1 MNYLKLETYVLN
13 MLKKDLS
20 PDLTYHHAEHTQDVL
35 HAVVEL
41 GQSEKV
47 TEDEMC
53 LLKTAALFHDS
64 GFLLGYHHHEMSSC
78 NLAKEILPKYNY
90 PEGDIK
96 IICELI
102 MATQVPQRPTNK
114 LEEIICDADLDYL
127 GRDDFDPISESLFLE
142 FLTHNIVTDRNH
154 WNKVQR
160 SFFESHHYWTN
171 TSKAKRAQLKAIH
184 LDQIRSLIVE

>member
-1 MNYLKLETYVLN
+1 MYYLKLEDYV
-13 MLKKDLS
+13 MDILKRELS
-20 PDLTYHHAEHTQDVL
+20 PDLTYHHVNHTKDVL
-35 HAVVEL
+35 HEVVEL
-41 GQSEKV
+41 GLAENV

-64 GFLLGYHHHEMSSC
+64 GFLLGYNHHEMSSC
-78 NLAKEILPKYNY
+78 NLAKEILPKYHY
-90 PEGDIK
+90 PEAEIT

-127 GRDDFDPISESLFLE
+127 GRNDFDEIAESLFLE
-142 FLTHNIVTDRNH
+142 FLSHNIVKDRNH

-171 TSKAKRAQLKAIH
+171 TSKAKRAQLKEIH
-184 LDQIRSLIVE
+184 LDQIRSMIVE

>member
-1 MNYLKLETYVLN
+1 MYYPQLEGYVMDILHR
-13 MLKKDLS
+13 DLS
-20 PDLTYHHAEHTQDVL
+20 PDLTYHHAEHTLDVL
-35 HAVVEL
+35 HAVVDL
-41 GQSEKV
+41 GLAENV

-64 GFLLGYHHHEMSSC
+64 GFLLGYNHHEMSSC
-78 NLAKEILPKYNY
+78 NLAKEILPQYNY
-90 PEGDIK
+90 PEAEIK

-114 LEEIICDADLDYL
+114 LQEIICDADLDYL
-127 GRDDFDPISESLFLE
+127 GRNDFVEISESLFLE
-142 FLTHNIVTDRNH
+142 FLSHNIVKDRNH

-171 TSKAKRAQLKAIH
+171 TSKSKRAQLKQIH
-184 LDQIRSLIVE
+184 LDQIRSMILE

>member
-1 MNYLKLETYVLN
+1 MYYLKLEDYVMDILQRE
-13 MLKKDLS
+13 LS
-20 PDLTYHHAEHTQDVL
+20 PDLTYHHVNHTKDVL
-35 HAVVEL
+35 HEVVEL
-41 GQSEKV
+41 GLAENV

-64 GFLLGYHHHEMSSC
+64 GFLLGYNHHEMSSC
-78 NLAKEILPKYNY
+78 NLAKEILPQYNY
-90 PEGDIK
+90 PEAEIK

-127 GRDDFDPISESLFLE
+127 GRNDFDEIAESLFLE
-142 FLTHNIVTDRNH
+142 FLSHNIVTDRNH

-171 TSKAKRAQLKAIH
+171 TSKAKRAQLKEIH
-184 LDQIRSLIVE
+184 LDQIRSMIVE